1 MSTNPPPSGAR
12 TPLDEAS
19 RPLILLDGMPFGM
32 ALEGWIHGLAPD
44 DARRGAAL
52 LRLAELLRPIDPV
65 RALEIVQEAD
75 TVGADPVRV
84 AAVTCAAFLETNQ
97 PDAAEPYFPTLPHGP
112 ARDLL
117 EARYA
122 LLKGRLAEGR
132 TTLDLLIE
140 TPGVPPEILGEALS
154 FRARA
159 RPEAGAEASLADLG
173 RLEALCIGQK
183 WTLTG
188 LWIGVVKGVVR
199 SEGWAKLGQLVTN
212 FDLVTLLDETLRGV
226 DLPATLGPVPP
237 WVHAAAV
244 KHRAAP
250 QKLAET
256 LVLLGA
262 LLWKVGREDEAY
274 RTVTLGAGIARRL
287 AGSRAGDDL
296 DAFVAVLRKHAGEA
310 RWAELHARLM
320 GESSP
325 S

>member
-1 MSTNPPPSGAR
+1 MTPTR

-19 RPLILLDGMPFGM
+19 RPLVLLDGMPYGM
-32 ALEGWIHGLAPD
+32 ALEGWIHGLLSADP
-44 DARRGAAL
+44 RRGPAL
-52 LRLAELLRPIDPV
+52 VRLAELLRPIDPI
-65 RALEIVQEAD
+65 RALEVVAEAEAA
-75 TVGADPVRV
+75 GADPQRV
-84 AAVTCAAFLETNQ
+84 AAVTCAAYLETNQ
-97 PDAAEPYFPTLPHGP
+97 PDAAEPFLVGLPYGP

-122 LLKGRLAEGR
+122 LLKNRVAEGR

-140 TPGVPPEILGEALS
+140 TPGVPAEILAEALS

-159 RPEAGAEASLADLG
+159 RPEAGVEGSLADLE
-173 RLEALCIGQK
+173 RLETLCIAQR

-188 LWIGVVKGVVR
+188 IWLGVVKGVVR
-199 SEGWAKLGQLVTN
+199 SQGWAKLGQLATS

-250 QKLAET
+250 QKLVET

-262 LLWKVGREDEAY
+262 LLWKIGREDDAY

-287 AGSRAGDDL
+287 AGPRAGDDL
-296 DAFVAVLRKHAGEA
+296 DAFLAVLRKHAGESK
-310 RWAELHARLM
+310 WAELHARLM
-320 GESSP
+320 GETGGT
-325 S
+325 